1 MSEKKQRK
9 AIELIKFFWMIT
21 EDKYDKLRQIQGCE
35 NLLDLKATVS
45 DGNHIKAIADNLGI
59 P

>member
-35 NLLDLKATVS
+35 NLQDLKATVS